1 MGDSDFGPTD
11 ITIFYEKLISV
22 TDPTYTALSFK
33 QKYLYILNVFY
44 KIITLLSA
52 VLY

>member
-11 ITIFYEKLISV
+11 ITIFVRSLLVSRTLHKQLWV
-22 TDPTYTALSFK
+22 FK

-52 VLY
+52 VLH